1 MGTSEFTDSGICCSN
16 MQKKKSCWILFRTA
30 QLHKKANTFKI
41 GSGNRTSDNVLLL
54 TPAIVMQPIVSWWC
68 FFCRSNTHI
77 TSQLLFPRQ
86 STE

>member
-68 FFCRSNTHI
+68 FFLSLEHTYHQPI
-77 TSQLLFPRQ
+77 TVS
-86 STE
+86 